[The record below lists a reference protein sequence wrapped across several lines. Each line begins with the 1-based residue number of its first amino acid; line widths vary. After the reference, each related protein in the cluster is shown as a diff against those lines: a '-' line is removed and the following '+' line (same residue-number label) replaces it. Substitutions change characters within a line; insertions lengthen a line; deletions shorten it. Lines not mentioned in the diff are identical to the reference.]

1 MTAPFDPSAPLRAG
15 YAQGDSSPRR
25 VDRPK
30 NFETT
35 AWLFMRYSGLLLIP
49 LVWVHVAI
57 QDVLVGVHAID
68 LEYVALRW
76 ATLGWRVYDIA
87 LLAFTFAHGMNGLR
101 NVLNDY
107 LRGLRTRR
115 AFDWLLLGA
124 WLVISAIG
132 AVAIVGGVRAP

>member
-1 MTAPFDPSAPLRAG
+1 MTAAPA
-15 YAQGDSSPRR
+15 ASPRT
-25 VDRPK
+25 VDRPR

-35 AWLFMRYSGLLLIP
+35 AWLLMRYSGVLLIP

-68 LEYVALRW
+68 LDYVAMRW

-87 LLAFTFAHGMNGLR
+87 LLAFAFAHGMNGLR

-107 LRGLRTRR
+107 VRGNRTRR
-115 AFDWLLLGA
+115 ALDWLLLGA

-132 AVAIVGGVRAP
+132 AVGIVGGVRTP

>member
-1 MTAPFDPSAPLRAG
+1 MTAAPA
-15 YAQGDSSPRR
+15 ASPRT
-25 VDRPK
+25 VARPRT
-30 NFETT
+30 FETT
-35 AWLFMRYSGLLLIP
+35 AWLWMRYSGLLLIP

-68 LEYVALRW
+68 LDYVALRW

-107 LRGLRTRR
+107 VHGRRTRR
-115 AFDWLLLGA
+115 ALDWLLLFG
-124 WLVISAIG
+124 WLAISAIG
-132 AVAIVGGVRAP
+132 AMAIIGGVQPQ

>member
-1 MTAPFDPSAPLRAG
+1 
-15 YAQGDSSPRR
+15 
-25 VDRPK
+25 
-30 NFETT
+30 
-35 AWLFMRYSGLLLIP
+35 MRYSGLLLIP
-49 LVWVHVAI
+49 LVWVHVLI

-68 LEYVALRW
+68 LDYVALRW

-107 LRGLRTRR
+107 VRGNRTRR

-132 AVAIVGGVRAP
+132 AVGIVGGVRTP

>member
-1 MTAPFDPSAPLRAG
+1 MTAPSDPSAPLRAG
-15 YAQGDSSPRR
+15 YAQGASVRR
-25 VDRPK
+25 VERPK

-49 LVWVHVAI
+49 LVWVHVLI

-68 LEYVALRW
+68 LDYVALRW

-87 LLAFTFAHGMNGLR
+87 LLAFAFAHGMNGLR

-107 LRGLRTRR
+107 VRGTRVRR
-115 AFDWLLLGA
+115 ALDWLLLLG

-132 AVAIVGGVRAP
+132 AVAIVGGVQSP

>member
-1 MTAPFDPSAPLRAG
+1 MTTTAAPRSV
-15 YAQGDSSPRR
+15 PRPR
-25 VDRPK
+25 

-35 AWLFMRYSGLLLIP
+35 AWLWMRYSGILMLP

-68 LEYVALRW
+68 LDYVALRW

-107 LRGLRTRR
+107 VRGNRTRR
-115 AFDWLLLGA
+115 ALDWLLLGA

-132 AVAIVGGVRAP
+132 AVAIVGGVSSSGN